1 MLSLREALKFGRL
14 EEFIA
19 QEEARG
25 VGRGALRRMD
35 RALARMLG
43 QARSENA
50 SAHAQARR
58 RRLDRLACCDLGFLS
73 FITSLV

>member
-1 MLSLREALKFGRL
+1 MLSLREALRSGRL

-43 QARSENA
+43 QPRSADA
-50 SAHAQARR
+50 SPRSQPRKR
-58 RRLDRLACCDLGFLS
+58 KLGNVVFSDVSILT
-73 FITSLV
+73 FIAGLV

>member
-1 MLSLREALKFGRL
+1 MLSLREALRSGRL
-14 EEFIA
+14 QEFIA

-43 QARSENA
+43 QPRSADASARSQA
-50 SAHAQARR
+50 SKRK
-58 RRLDRLACCDLGFLS
+58 LGNVAFSDVSILT
-73 FITSLV
+73 FIASLI